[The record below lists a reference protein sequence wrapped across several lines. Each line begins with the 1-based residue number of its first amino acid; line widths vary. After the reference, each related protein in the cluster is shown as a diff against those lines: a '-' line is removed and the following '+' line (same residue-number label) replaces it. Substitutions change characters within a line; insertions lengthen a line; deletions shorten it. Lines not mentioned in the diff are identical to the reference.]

1 MKPYHWE
8 SHHGNFGDDLNLW
21 LWDFLLPGLRD
32 VHDDVML
39 VGVGTVLNDVL
50 LPGKQRKLVIGSG
63 YGYGAVPD
71 TSTEFWDIRC
81 VRGEKTAA
89 KLGLAPEKGIV
100 DPAVMVTEIP
110 DFKGL
115 PKLYKKT
122 FVPHWESAEFG
133 MWETVCEPAG
143 LTYLD
148 PRGEAK
154 AVIRAIAQ
162 SEFIVAESMHGAIL
176 ADAFRVPW
184 VAVSTSPSINSFKW
198 SDWAGSVGV
207 DYQPRY
213 VPVSTRAEAAKKGSR
228 FWGMSFPS
236 PSAPVVAE
244 AGSAQ
249 AHKSP
254 AHEGD
259 VLVRPQETQPRSLRK
274 LAKQVLAA
282 PSTLALWQ
290 ASRAEPRLSPDGR
303 LEERKERFAAVLETV
318 KRDYL

>member
-32 VHDDVML
+32 VHDDVLL

-50 LPGKQRKLVIGSG
+50 LPTRQRKLVIGSG

-71 TSTEFWDIRC
+71 VSTGLWDIRC

-89 KLGLAPEKGIV
+89 KLGLAPEMGIV
-100 DPAVMVTEIP
+100 DPAVMVTEMP

-115 PKLYKKT
+115 PKVYKKT

-154 AVIRAIAQ
+154 SVIRAIAQ

-184 VAVSTSPSINSFKW
+184 VAVTTSTSINSFKW
-198 SDWAGSVGV
+198 SDWAGTV
-207 DYQPRY
+207 DVKYEPRY

-228 FWGMSFPS
+228 FWGMNFP
-236 PSAPVVAE
+236 PPAPVAVVEHDVAVRD
-244 AGSAQ
+244 
-249 AHKSP
+249 
-254 AHEGD
+254 EGD
-259 VLVRPQETQPRSLRK
+259 VLVREQPAQKPLRK

-303 LEERKERFAAVLETV
+303 LEERKERFAAVLETI

>member
-50 LPGKQRKLVIGSG
+50 LPTRQLKLVIGSG

-71 TSTEFWDIRC
+71 INSGFWDIRC

-89 KLGLAPEKGIV
+89 KLGLPVEMGIV
-100 DPAVMVTEIP
+100 DPAVMVTEMP
-110 DFKGL
+110 DFKNL

-122 FVPHWESAEFG
+122 FIPHWESAEFG

-154 AVIRAIAQ
+154 AVIRTIAQ

-184 VAVSTSPSINSFKW
+184 VAVSTSTSINSFKW

-207 DYQPRY
+207 KYEPRY

-228 FWGMSFPS
+228 FWGMNFP
-236 PSAPVVAE
+236 PPAPVAVADRPSE
-244 AGSAQ
+244 A
-249 AHKSP
+249 KE
-254 AHEGD
+254 EGD
-259 VLVRPQETQPRSLRK
+259 VLVRAQPTQKPLRK

-303 LEERKERFAAVLETV
+303 LEERKERFAAVLETI